1 MRAIVDGVTCDDET
15 DRWDVQADSVIGI
28 CVADVKWDYRIP
40 FKTERAAVE
49 RLRSD
54 NMICDLSRK
63 HSLPTLNG
71 VRREGSLHLLDHLR
85 QGKRTGRRKAIAQ

>member
-1 MRAIVDGVTCDDET
+1 ME
-15 DRWDVQADSVIGI
+15 VQADSVIGI

-54 NMICDLSRK
+54 N
-63 HSLPTLNG
+63 
-71 VRREGSLHLLDHLR
+71 
-85 QGKRTGRRKAIAQ
+85 